1 MSAVCSTCN
10 DTHLMPYGED
20 RVMCTRCPVPCQ
32 ECRAG
37 GTGAFCGKTPCEC
50 QCHDPRRVR
59 ESLDAHAAGYAAA
72 VADIRQLVLAAANRQ
87 SGEMFRAKGAVL
99 RRIYGTVSESLF
111 GLLEAIAAGAHV
123 GAAKKGAT

>member
-1 MSAVCSTCN
+1 
-10 DTHLMPYGED
+10 
-20 RVMCTRCPVPCQ
+20 MCTRCPVPCQ

-72 VADIRQLVLAAANRQ
+72 VADVVADLITQGVGLNLMGKRQMSKYVASLVVKY
-87 SGEMFRAKGAVL
+87 S
-99 RRIYGTVSESLF
+99 S
-111 GLLEAIAAGAHV
+111 GAHV